1 VIALR
6 SESRLS
12 CILTLMLLSLF
23 AAACDEKAASD
34 GNQNSPSS
42 KADKIS
48 DFDAARAF
56 DHIKKMCDLGPRPSG
71 SEGIKRAQDYI
82 QSEFKSY
89 GLNVIEHAFTANTP
103 RGKIPMKNII
113 AELPGEKPELVLIAG
128 HYDTKLQPGFVG
140 ANDGG
145 SSTAAVLESSR
156 VLAKT
161 RPEYTLWFVMFDG
174 EEAVVDWEAMG
185 GMDNTYGSRELVAK
199 MKADGSLGRVRALIL
214 YDMVGDKKL
223 DLLRDENSTPWLVE
237 AIWNTAKQT
246 VHSRFFLANRTS
258 MSDDHLPFIGA
269 GIPAVDLID
278 FDYGPGHSY
287 WHTNSDTLDKV
298 SGESV
303 KAVGDVVIRSLPEV
317 FRQLNAR
324 KAGAAGR

>member
-1 VIALR
+1 
-6 SESRLS
+6 
-12 CILTLMLLSLF
+12 
-23 AAACDEKAASD
+23 
-34 GNQNSPSS
+34 
-42 KADKIS
+42 
-48 DFDAARAF
+48 
-56 DHIKKMCDLGPRPSG
+56 MCDLGPRPSG
-71 SEGIKRAQDYI
+71 SEGIKKAQDYI

-140 ANDGG
+140 ANDGA
-145 SSTAAVLESSR
+145 SSTAAVLETSR

-161 RPEYTLWFVMFDG
+161 RPEYTLWFVLFDG
-174 EEAVVDWEAMG
+174 EEAVVDWSAMG

-199 MKADGSLGRVRALIL
+199 MKADGSLGRARALIL

-223 DLLRDENSTPWLVE
+223 DLLRDDNSTPWLVD
-237 AIWNTAKQT
+237 AIWSTAKQAGY
-246 VHSRFFLANRTS
+246 SKFFLANETS
-258 MSDDHLPFIGA
+258 MSDDHVPWIEA

-317 FRQLNAR
+317 FRQLNTR
-324 KAGAAGR
+324 KTGAAGR